1 MAASERYDVVIIGA
15 GLAGLSLARQLLLA
29 SEKKILLVD
38 KRPQIPPPRQKVGES
53 TVQVGAYYYSKVLD
67 LEEHLLREHYM
78 KYNLRFYWKTAGR
91 RNDCFEDYSQAYI
104 RHFSNIAC
112 YQLDRNKFEGEL
124 LRLNRQN
131 PNFAFRAP
139 TTELSVSISDHGPH
153 LITFQADNKKAV
165 VEADWVVDTSGRR
178 KFLARDMDLGRANPI
193 RHGASFLWVEGLVNI
208 DKLTDLS
215 PKALRLKEQRSVT
228 GHLPVW
234 LATNHFMG
242 EGFWFWVI
250 PLQGKTSLGLVY
262 DNRIFPWERVGT
274 AERLIGW
281 ACQEFPLFS
290 RDLPYRK
297 VLDHSMLRDFSY
309 DCGQTIS
316 ESRWALSGEAG
327 RFTDPLY
334 SPGSDLIALHNTL
347 ITDAILSTN
356 RDELASKCRLNEQL
370 VRSFYE
376 GTVPTFAVSYD
387 ALGDHEAFVLKYTWE
402 LSVYFAFY
410 VFPFIND
417 LFVDPRFIRLFLNK
431 FARLGSINRNL
442 QLFISDYFHWRKSRR
457 PALEEPLFQELT
469 EIGPLRTAERA
480 FYCVNV
486 SVDEARRVL
495 DLQLANLQQLA
506 RFVAAHITSAV
517 LADDR
522 ILTNEA
528 FVERIDL
535 EHLRFDPD
543 EMQEQ
548 WEECVDS
555 RSLYEWSFDPFVLS
569 QFRLQAPALLPE
581 TAVAQVVE

>member
-1 MAASERYDVVIIGA
+1 MAASDHYDVVVIGA

-29 SEKKILLVD
+29 SDKKILLVD
-38 KRPQIPPPRQKVGES
+38 KRTQIPPPRQKVGES

-67 LEEHLLREHYM
+67 LEEHLLCEQYM

-124 LRLNRQN
+124 LRLNREN

-139 TTELSVSISDHGPH
+139 TTELNISIADRGPH
-153 LITFQADNKKAV
+153 LISFKADNRKAV

-178 KFLARDMDLGRANPI
+178 KFLARDMDLGLRNPI

-262 DNRIFPWERVGT
+262 DNRTFSWEQVGT

-281 ACQEFPLFS
+281 ACHEFPLFS

-297 VLDHSMLRDFSY
+297 ILDHSMLRDFSY

-327 RFTDPLY
+327 RFSDPLY

-347 ITDAILSTN
+347 ITDAILTAN
-356 RDELASKCRLNEQL
+356 RDELASKCRLSEQL
-370 VRSFYE
+370 MRSFYE

-457 PALEEPLFQELT
+457 PALAEPVLHELT
-469 EIGPLRTAERA
+469 DIGPLRTAERA

-506 RFVAAHITSAV
+506 RFIVAHVTSAV
-517 LADDR
+517 LTDER

-535 EHLRFDPD
+535 ERLHFDPD
-543 EMQEQ
+543 GMQEQ
-548 WEECVDS
+548 WDECADS
-555 RSLYEWSFDPFVLS
+555 CNLYEWSFDPFVLS
-569 QFRLQAPALLPE
+569 QFRLQATALLPE
-581 TAVAQVVE
+581 TAAAQVVE